1 MAVPQLL
8 PTKMDNRVTFVFF
21 LLNII
26 YVWCTPHMAS
36 FMNKREVF
44 CGPKLSD
51 ALALVCRGNYNPPSK
66 KSMNDLLT
74 YNTYDELFPSENDD
88 DLDFPFIQKEAA
100 NSFLPMRFARSRGVV
115 DECCKKPCTYRH
127 LTLYCG

>member
-1 MAVPQLL
+1 V
-8 PTKMDNRVTFVFF
+8 
-21 LLNII
+21 
-26 YVWCTPHMAS
+26 
-36 FMNKREVF
+36 
-44 CGPKLSD
+44 
-51 ALALVCRGNYNPPSK
+51 
-66 KSMNDLLT
+66 NDLLT